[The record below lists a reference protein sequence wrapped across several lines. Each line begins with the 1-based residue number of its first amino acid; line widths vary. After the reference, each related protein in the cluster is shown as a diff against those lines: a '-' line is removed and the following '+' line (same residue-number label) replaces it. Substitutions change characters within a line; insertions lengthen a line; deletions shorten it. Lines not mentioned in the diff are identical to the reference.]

1 MRKAPKLTTKVLNP
15 ENCKQN
21 VRTATAIFHEIT
33 AAAIQSYFPNKS
45 SSVDFLKLFSK
56 WWVFYKNNYPGNAAV
71 TDDQKLSFLRA
82 TAEWVQAWQTESFAQ
97 LRKIY
102 VDSTNWFSTCQNF
115 VLHCLM

>member
-15 ENCKQN
+15 GNCKQN

-33 AAAIQSYFPNKS
+33 AAAIQYYFPNKS

-82 TAEWVQAWQTESFAQ
+82 TAEWVQAWQTE
-97 LRKIY
+97 R
-102 VDSTNWFSTCQNF
+102 
-115 VLHCLM
+115 VLHNCEKFTLTAQTGSALVKTLSCIA